1 MAYNQNREKIEH
13 TPQEEEEGSEEK
25 EQNVAVSYL

>member
-1 MAYNQNREKIEH
+1 MAYNQNQEKTKH
-13 TPQEEEEGSEEK
+13 VRQEDEGSEEK

>member
-1 MAYNQNREKIEH
+1 MAYNQNREKVEH
-13 TPQEEEEGSEEK
+13 TPQEEEGSEEK